1 VETLARQQKKRAL
14 VVVLTDFVEGGTSR
28 GLEDYLAVLARRHCV
43 MLVALRDRMLRE
55 VDERE
60 PEISR
65 ERLYRRLALQDLVA
79 EREAVLV
86 RIGRFGAQVLDLDP
100 SQITAPVLNRYLAV
114 RDAALI

>member
-1 VETLARQQKKRAL
+1 MI
-14 VVVLTDFVEGGTSR
+14 TDFVESGASSE
-28 GLEDYLAVLARRHCV
+28 LEAYLAVLARRHCV

-60 PEISR
+60 PALSR

-79 EREAVLV
+79 EREAVLA

-100 SQITAPVLNRYLAV
+100 AQVTAPVLNRYLAI